1 MFGSKNT
8 ATNQSVDFE
17 WSQFTALCNSKE
29 MEVGKNRS
37 IEYYRTSSC
46 VSLSAVAKQMWSRL
60 VSRWVTVVS
69 AGRRQCSSPRIQWCS
84 PSHASPASMCNV
96 STDYRANSGSSKKSR
111 SSPPLVCIHHPSERL
126 QGRPTAWWQ
135 LAPRQNCQ
143 DVLVV
148 SEVISES
155 LRASSVTTVDAWTT
169 GQRSSRLRHVCS
181 VPGPTW
187 TWFLLTP
194 ALTWTTPGWSEG
206 HVPPLGGDNNC
217 M

>member
-46 VSLSAVAKQMWSRL
+46 VPLSAVAKQMWSRL
-60 VSRWVTVVS
+60 
-69 AGRRQCSSPRIQWCS
+69 
-84 PSHASPASMCNV
+84 
-96 STDYRANSGSSKKSR
+96 
-111 SSPPLVCIHHPSERL
+111 
-126 QGRPTAWWQ
+126 
-135 LAPRQNCQ
+135 
-143 DVLVV
+143 
-148 SEVISES
+148 VISES

-181 VPGPTW
+181 VPGPSW

-206 HVPPLGGDNNC
+206 HVPPLGRDNNC